1 MPNCRSILMAMV
13 CAGWALTAA
22 GAGTPGDKPPKT
34 ADEQVL
40 FGDLPTIEAASL
52 HAQTLAEAPA
62 VVSVITAADIRHY
75 GYRTLAEALAS
86 VPGFYVTYDHTY
98 HYVGVSGVS
107 LPGDFNTRFLV
118 MLNGHPMTDN
128 IYNSNG
134 FFGQDFGLDMD
145 LVERIEII
153 RGPTSALYGSNGMLA
168 NINVVTR
175 SPVDGAPL
183 RVSTETDSFGERKFS
198 ASSSLYLGGGANL
211 LVSGSVFN
219 NAGIALPMQ
228 SLGLPAGALSP
239 GITGGANADGERGYH
254 TFANLI
260 WRNWSFT
267 AYFNSR
273 DKQPPVGLG
282 TSLSDDPS
290 QHVVDGRSMA
300 NVTYKREI
308 GPGKLQWTLSY
319 DQYRYQDRFDY
330 PSDGVVEVVRDYNRG
345 DWMDSQLTY
354 ELPVKGVG
362 PLTVGVQGFWELRSL
377 QYNVV
382 DGVELNRSN
391 YPDRGVALFAQQEWS
406 LTTRWKLYG
415 GARLDY
421 TKNFHTFVSPRLAA
435 VYQASDRTVYK
446 LAYGRP
452 FRNPSVFEQYYN
464 DGGLS
469 YAPAPALHPEIAN
482 TFEASVERQ
491 VARGLA
497 LVVNGFQYCL
507 SQVIEAVTLDGG
519 VLQYRN
525 TGALRSTG
533 VEFGLS
539 GKLWNRIES
548 SASIALQNAVGGQ
561 PLERLSNS
569 PRQVSK
575 ARLGVPF
582 LRDRLF
588 LAGAL
593 QFFSSRETAGGD
605 SLGGAWLADFTAT
618 ARLHPHFDLQ
628 AGVDNAFDRRYED
641 PVSLTV
647 DRLPGEGRSV
657 WLKLVWRV
665 WE

>member
-1 MPNCRSILMAMV
+1 MLNCRPIPMSLV
-13 CAGWALTAA
+13 CACLAFAA
-22 GAGTPGDKPPKT
+22 TPDGKTQKAG
-34 ADEQVL
+34 DEQIL
-40 FGDLPTIEAASL
+40 FGDLPTVEAAAL

-62 VVSVITAADIRHY
+62 NVSVITAADIRHY

-86 VPGFYVTYDHTY
+86 VRGFYATYDHTY
-98 HYVGVSGVS
+98 HYVGVRGVS

-118 MLNGHPMTDN
+118 MLNGHPLTDN
-128 IYNSNG
+128 IYSSNG

-175 SPVDGAPL
+175 SPVDGERL
-183 RVSTETDSFGERKFS
+183 RVAAETDSFGERKLS
-198 ASSSLYLGGGANL
+198 VASSLYLGGGANL
-211 LVSGSVFN
+211 LISGSVFN
-219 NAGIALPMQ
+219 NIGISFPPD
-228 SLGLPAGALSP
+228 SLGLLSQSAPAGAA
-239 GITGGANADGERGYH
+239 GGSNADGERGYH

-300 NVTYKREI
+300 GATYKRQA
-308 GPGKLQWTLSY
+308 GPGKIQWQVSY

-330 PSDGVVEVVRDYNRG
+330 PVDGLVQVVGDYNRG

-362 PLTVGVQGFWELRSL
+362 PLTMGVQGFWELRNQ

-382 DGVELNRSN
+382 DGTTQAPIS
-391 YPDRGVALFAQQEWS
+391 YPDRGVALFAQQEWKLS
-406 LTTRWKLYG
+406 DRWKLYG
-415 GARLDY
+415 GVRLDD
-421 TKNFHTFVSPRLAA
+421 TKNFHAFVSPRVAA
-435 VYQASDRTVYK
+435 VYQASARTVYK
-446 LAYGRP
+446 LVYGRP
-452 FRNPSVFEQYYN
+452 FRNPSAFEQFYN

-469 YAPAPALHPEIAN
+469 YAAAPPLHHETAN
-482 TFEASVERQ
+482 TFEASLERQ
-491 VARGLA
+491 VVRGLA
-497 LVVNGFQYCL
+497 LVVNGFHYRVD
-507 SQVIEAVTLDGG
+507 QVIDAVTLDGG

-525 TGALRSTG
+525 TGALRTTG
-533 VEFGLS
+533 VEFELN
-539 GKLWNRIES
+539 GKLWTRIES
-548 SASIALQNAVGGQ
+548 SASIALEDAVGRQ

-593 QFFSSRETAGGD
+593 QSFSWRETGAGAR
-605 SLGGAWLADFTAT
+605 LGGAWLVDFTAT
-618 ARLHPHFDLQ
+618 ARVHPHFDLQ
-628 AGVDNAFDRRYED
+628 AGIRNTLDRRYDD
-641 PVSLTV
+641 PVYLTI
-647 DRLPGEGRSV
+647 DRLPGDGRSV
-657 WLKLVWRV
+657 FVKLVWRV

>member
-1 MPNCRSILMAMV
+1 MPRFHPILMVLV
-13 CAGWALTAA
+13 CACRAF
-22 GAGTPGDKPPKT
+22 GDSPDGKT
-34 ADEQVL
+34 QKAPDEQVL
-40 FGDLPTIEAASL
+40 FGDLPTVEAAAL

-62 VVSVITAADIRHY
+62 NVSVITAADIRHY
-75 GYRTLAEALAS
+75 GYRTLGEALAS
-86 VPGFYVTYDHTY
+86 VRGFYATYDHTY

-118 MLNGHPMTDN
+118 MLNGHPLTDN

-175 SPVDGAPL
+175 SPVDGERL
-183 RVSTETDSFGERKFS
+183 RVAAESDSFGERKLS
-198 ASSSLYLGGGANL
+198 VSSSLYLGGGANL

-219 NAGIALPMQ
+219 NIGMSFPPD
-228 SLGLPAGALSP
+228 SLGLPSQSVPTGAVAGS
-239 GITGGANADGERGYH
+239 NADGERGYH

-260 WRNWSFT
+260 WHNWSFT
-267 AYFNSR
+267 GYFNSR

-300 NVTYKREI
+300 GATYKRQA
-308 GPGKLQWTLSY
+308 GPGKLQWQLSY
-319 DQYRYQDRFDY
+319 DRYRYDDRYDY
-330 PSDGVVEVVRDYNRG
+330 PVNGVVQVVRDYNRG
-345 DWMDSQLTY
+345 DWVDSQLTY

-362 PLTVGVQGFWELRSL
+362 PLIVGVQGSWELRNQ

-382 DGVELNRSN
+382 DGSQQDPISD
-391 YPDRGVALFAQQEWS
+391 PDRGLAVFAQQQWN
-406 LTTRWKLYG
+406 LGGRWKLYG
-415 GARLDY
+415 GVRLDD
-421 TKNFHTFVSPRLAA
+421 TKNFHAFVSPRVAV
-435 VYQASDRTVYK
+435 VYQASARTVYK
-446 LAYGRP
+446 LVYGRP
-452 FRNPSVFEQYYN
+452 FRNPSAFEQYYN

-469 YAPAPALHPEIAN
+469 YAAAPPLRPETAN

-491 VARGLA
+491 MVRGLA
-497 LVVNGFQYCL
+497 LAVNGFQYRID
-507 SQVIEAVTLDGG
+507 QVIDAVTLPGG

-525 TGALRSTG
+525 TGALRTTG
-533 VEFGLS
+533 VEFELS
-539 GKLWNRIES
+539 GKLWDRVES
-548 SASIALQNAVGGQ
+548 SASIALQDAVGGQ
-561 PLERLSNS
+561 PLAQLSNS

-582 LRDRLF
+582 FRDRLF

-593 QFFSSRETAGGD
+593 QSFSARETTGGD
-605 SLGGAWLADFTAT
+605 RLGGAWLVDFTAT
-618 ARLHPHFDLQ
+618 ARVHPHFDIQ
-628 AGVDNAFDRRYED
+628 VGVRNAFDRRYED
-641 PVSLTV
+641 PVSLTI
-647 DRLPGEGRSV
+647 DRLPGDGRSAFV
-657 WLKLVWRV
+657 KLVWRV